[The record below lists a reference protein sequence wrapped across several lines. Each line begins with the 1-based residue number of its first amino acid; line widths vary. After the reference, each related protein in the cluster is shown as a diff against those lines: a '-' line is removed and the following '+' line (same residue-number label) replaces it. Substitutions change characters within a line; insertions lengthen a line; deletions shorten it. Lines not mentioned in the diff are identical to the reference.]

1 MVLLIFYRHQP
12 LAHLPPR
19 TRLDNPPSTSY
30 KTRMQAEYWV
40 ALAKRRVLRMLDRR
54 RFASIR
60 QLEKKISEA
69 GPPSVRAE
77 PIKISKALASL
88 VAKNQIIS
96 EPHPNLATFFKPASF
111 GGDPDEARRAYIL
124 TLTRQFHRLT
134 QNPVLC
140 GGAFETVVRAAA
152 LASEQ
157 YRVISPAKQGLEI
170 DGYAVERECDQVL
183 IPKKFIGPAIIVED
197 KNLREW
203 LTPSSEEVWALI
215 GKALRFPE
223 AIPVLICRRM
233 HYVGFT
239 VFKHIGLSCWQVF
252 RQYFD
257 PSLESQLAE
266 IRHTDGLGFSD
277 VTTVL
282 NPPPALVGFFAR
294 TLPAYADSFRTRF
307 EENRALLQH
316 YAIDL
321 GLEHDTPSFSRT
333 KLFNEFRRELLS
345 ASDPDSPPH
354 DF

>member
-1 MVLLIFYRHQP
+1 
-12 LAHLPPR
+12 
-19 TRLDNPPSTSY
+19 
-30 KTRMQAEYWV
+30 MQAEYWV
-40 ALAKRRVLRMLDRR
+40 ALAKRRVGRILDRR

-69 GPPSVRAE
+69 GPPDVRPE

-88 VAKNQIIS
+88 TAKGQIIP
-96 EPHPNLATFFKPASF
+96 EPHSNLATFYKPNNF
-111 GGDPDEARRAYIL
+111 GGPEDENRRDYIL
-124 TLTRQFHRLT
+124 DLTRRFHKLT

-140 GGAFETVVRAAA
+140 GCALEQVVKEAA

-170 DGYAVERECDQVL
+170 DGYEIDKECDHVL
-183 IPKKFIGPAIIVED
+183 IPKKFIGPAFVVED

-233 HYVGFT
+233 HYVGFPI
-239 VFKHIGLSCWQVF
+239 FKQIGLSCWQVY

-257 PSLESQLAE
+257 PSVETDLIP
-266 IRHTDGLGFSD
+266 IRHKDGLGFSD

-282 NPPPALVGFFAR
+282 TPPPALVGFFSK
-294 TLPAYADSFRTRF
+294 TLPNYAAIFQSRF
-307 EENRALLQH
+307 EEHRALLTQ
-316 YAIDL
+316 YAIEL
-321 GLEHDTPSFSRT
+321 GLEKDTPAASRQRIFSQ
-333 KLFNEFRRELLS
+333 FRKELS
-345 ASDPDSPPH
+345 TPSDPDVPPE
-354 DF
+354 DG